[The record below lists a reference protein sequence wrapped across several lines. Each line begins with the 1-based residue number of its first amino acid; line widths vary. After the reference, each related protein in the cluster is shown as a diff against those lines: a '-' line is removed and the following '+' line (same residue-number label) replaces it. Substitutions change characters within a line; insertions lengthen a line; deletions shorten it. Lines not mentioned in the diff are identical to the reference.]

1 MEICPPPINPTQT
14 EKKTGFYFLTF
25 TLYCMKKQSFRR
37 RVDRRGSVERVL
49 FPLKTIQLQKKKVR
63 RKMDRNQESASFVN
77 ENPDRKLKSKIFLE
91 RW

>member
-1 MEICPPPINPTQT
+1 MN
-14 EKKTGFYFLTF
+14 
-25 TLYCMKKQSFRR
+25 KQNFRR

-77 ENPDRKLKSKIFLE
+77 ENPDRKLKSKIFFE
-91 RW
+91 RWHR